1 MPSDF
6 VPPNVID
13 SPSEIVDTMPPDLP
27 PDPVGSRAGN
37 AAPPRPS
44 TASAPLPAVA
54 AAAPAGHPAA
64 DTFGN
69 ALRSEW
75 TKLWTVR
82 STYWTL
88 FAAFAITI
96 GLAAVVC
103 GATANQGGDVGGEP
117 AALSLS
123 GIFMAQ
129 IALGALGVLVISSE
143 YGSGMI
149 RTTFAAVPN
158 RLVVLAAKAVVFA
171 GVVMAGSFV
180 ACFIAFVLGQR
191 LLHSTGQQ
199 ASLGDPEMFR
209 IILGAT
215 AYLTLIGLIGLGLA
229 AAIRHTAGALG
240 VLFGAMVVLQIAVQF
255 LPGGL
260 QENILPYLP
269 AMMAVSVVTVNPPA
283 MSLSAGGSI
292 AMLGVYAAI
301 VLLLGAWSMVAR
313 DA

>member
-1 MPSDF
+1 MPPDFVDSPSDF
-6 VPPNVID
+6 VG
-13 SPSEIVDTMPPDLP
+13 STAPDLP
-27 PDPVGSRAGN
+27 ADPVGSRVGN
-37 AAPPRPS
+37 AAPPRS
-44 TASAPLPAVA
+44 SAAPTPLP
-54 AAAPAGHPAA
+54 AAPAGRPAVDA
-64 DTFGN
+64 LGN
-69 ALRSEW
+69 ALRCEW

-88 FAAFAITI
+88 FAAFAITV

-143 YGSGMI
+143 YASGMI

-158 RLVVLAAKAVVFA
+158 RPVVLAAKAVVFA
-171 GVVMAGSFV
+171 VVVMVGSFV
-180 ACFIAFVLGQR
+180 ACLLAFVLGQQ
-191 LLHSTGQQ
+191 LLRSTGQQ
-199 ASLGDPEMFR
+199 ASLGDPGMFR

-215 AYLTLIGLIGLGLA
+215 AYLTLIGLVGLGLA
-229 AAIRHTAGALG
+229 AVIRHTAGALG

-255 LPGGL
+255 LPGDL

-269 AMMAVSVVTVNPPA
+269 ATMAVSVVTVNPPT

-292 AMLGVYAAI
+292 AMLGVYAAV
-301 VLLLGAWSMVAR
+301 VLLAGAWSMVAR